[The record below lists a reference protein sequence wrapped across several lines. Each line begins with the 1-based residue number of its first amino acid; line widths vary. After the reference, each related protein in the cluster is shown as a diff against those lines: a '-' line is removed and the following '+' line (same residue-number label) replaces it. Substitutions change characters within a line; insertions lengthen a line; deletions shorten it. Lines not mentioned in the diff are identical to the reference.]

1 VWEPYGSHTI
11 LMNFVLPIGM
21 GGAAHSILKDKIC
34 EVDMTT
40 YIIRRLLLV
49 PVLLFGVTVLIF
61 GMLQFLSPVERSALY
76 VRDIPKNEN
85 AINGIIKQYG
95 LDKPIYVQYW
105 RWLVGHTDPTT
116 GVRKGGIL
124 FGDFGYSRT
133 ASQPVSDLIRTRF
146 PNTLDL
152 TLWAVAPVIFIGIW
166 LGVQAAVHQNGFI
179 DQAARIFSIIGTSF
193 PTFVFGLLMLLIFY
207 ANLQWF
213 PPGRLSDWASQV
225 VFAKSFHHYTSLLTI
240 DSLLNGRFDIFWDAL
255 RHMLMPILTLSYIS
269 WATFVRVTRSS
280 MLETLRQEYVTTAR
294 AKGLKEKTVIFKH
307 AQPNA
312 MIPVV
317 TLAGFQV
324 IGLLGGVVITE
335 TVFNFPGIGQAA
347 ANAAAQL
354 DVVTVLGFA
363 IFNGLILI
371 VANLVVDVLYAVV
384 DPRVRLS

>member
-1 VWEPYGSHTI
+1 MV
-11 LMNFVLPIGM
+11 
-21 GGAAHSILKDKIC
+21 
-34 EVDMTT
+34 T

-49 PVLLFGVTVLIF
+49 PLLLFGVTVMIF
-61 GMLQFLSPVERSALY
+61 LMLQFLGPVERSALY
-76 VRDIPKNEN
+76 VRDVPRNEN
-85 AINGIIKQYG
+85 AVNAVIKQYG
-95 LDKPIYVQYW
+95 LDQPAYVQYW
-105 RWLVGHTDPTT
+105 RWLVGRTDPLT
-116 GVRKGGIL
+116 GGRRGGIL

-133 ASQPVSDLIRTRF
+133 ASQPVADLIRTRF

-152 TLWAVAPVIFIGIW
+152 TLWAVAPVILVGIW

-179 DQAARIFSIIGTSF
+179 DQAARIFSIVGTSF

-207 ANLQWF
+207 AKLDWF
-213 PPGRLSDWASQV
+213 PPGRVSDWANQV
-225 VFAKSFHHYTSLLTI
+225 VFSSGFHHYTSLLTI
-240 DSLLNGRFDIFWDAL
+240 DSLLNGRLDIFWDVL

-294 AKGLKEKTVIFKH
+294 AKGLPENAVIFKH

-324 IGLLGGVVITE
+324 ITLLGGVVITE

-347 ANAAAQL
+347 ANAASQL

-371 VANLVVDVLYAVV
+371 IANLVVDVLYAVV